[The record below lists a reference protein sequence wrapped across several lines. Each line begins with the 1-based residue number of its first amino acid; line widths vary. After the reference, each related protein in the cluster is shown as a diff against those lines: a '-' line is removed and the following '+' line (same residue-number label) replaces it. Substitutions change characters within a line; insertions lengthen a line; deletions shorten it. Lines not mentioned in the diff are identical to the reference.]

1 MVLDGFVPWPEEF
14 GQHYREAGYWVGETL
29 GDSLHRYRETFGDRI
44 ALADARTQLTY
55 AELDAEADRYAAGLS
70 TLGIRSRDRI
80 VVQLPNCTEFVAL
93 TYGILRMGAIPVFA
107 LPAHRYADI
116 AYFVEHTEAI
126 AYVIADE
133 QDGFDYR
140 ALARRIT
147 AHGATTLR
155 HVLVHGDA
163 GEFTPLAEIGTDPIE
178 LEPTDPADVAV
189 LLMSG
194 GTTGLPKLVAR
205 THDDWSYSGRAV
217 ATSCDYDETTRHM
230 VCLPGSHNWTLTHGM
245 LATFHAG
252 GRLVLASSPDPS
264 VAFDAIQRQR
274 ITDTGL
280 VPGAA
285 LAWVESAPL
294 YDFDLRSLRRIVIGG
309 TKLPDELAR
318 RVEPALGAQVHQ
330 AFGMAEG
337 LCGFQS
343 GSDDLET
350 RLTAQGRPVSP
361 ADELRIIDTDG
372 TVVADGAVGEL
383 LTRGP
388 YTVRGYYHGGAH
400 NERSFTP
407 DGFYRTGDLVRV
419 LPNGQIVFE
428 GRVKDQINRGGE
440 KIAAEEVENH
450 LLAHESVLDA
460 AMVGVPDAIL
470 GERSCAFLVV
480 RGNSENSH
488 EIGALRVDQATIADF
503 LTDRGVAAFKI
514 PDLVETTDALPQTA
528 IGKIDKKQLQQRFAA
543 EPRTATVPDPQM

>member
-1 MVLDGFVPWPEEF
+1 MLDGFVPWPEEF
-14 GQHYREAGYWVGETL
+14 CQHYRAAGYWIGETL
-29 GDSLHRYRETFGDRI
+29 SDSLHRYRETWSDRI
-44 ALADARTQLTY
+44 ALADARTELTY
-55 AELDAEADRYAAGLS
+55 ADLDHEADRYAAGLFE
-70 TLGIRSRDRI
+70 LGIRPRDRI
-80 VVQLPNCTEFVAL
+80 VVQLPNSTEFVAL
-93 TYGILRMGAIPVFA
+93 IYGILRVGAIPVFA
-107 LPAHRYADI
+107 LPAHRYTDI
-116 AYFVEHTEAI
+116 AYFVEHTEAV
-126 AYVIADE
+126 AYIVADE

-140 ALARRIT
+140 GIARQIT
-147 AHGATTLR
+147 AGPTTLR
-155 HVLVHGDA
+155 YVLVHGNAD
-163 GEFTPLAEIGTDPIE
+163 EFIRLTDIRTDPIE
-178 LEPTDPADVAV
+178 LEPADPDDVAV

-217 ATSCDYDETTRHM
+217 AASCDYDETTRHM
-230 VCLPGSHNWTLTHGM
+230 VCLPIAHNWTLTHGL

-252 GRLVLASSPDPS
+252 GRLVLASSPDPA
-264 VAFDAIQRQR
+264 VAFDTIQRQR

-285 LAWVESAPL
+285 LAWVESAPF
-294 YDFDLRSLRRIVIGG
+294 YDFDLSSLRRIVIGG
-309 TKLPDELAR
+309 TKLPSELAR
-318 RVEPALGAQVHQ
+318 RVEPVLGAAVHQ

-361 ADELRIIDTDG
+361 ADELRIVDTEG
-372 TVVADGAVGEL
+372 TVVPDGAVGEL

-388 YTVRGYYHGGAH
+388 YTVRGYYRADAH

-419 LPNGQIVFE
+419 LPNGQVVFE

-450 LLAHESVLDA
+450 LLANENVLDA
-460 AMVGVPDAIL
+460 AVVAVPD
-470 GERSCAFLVV
+470 
-480 RGNSENSH
+480 
-488 EIGALRVDQATIADF
+488 EIGRAHV
-503 LTDRGVAAFKI
+503 
-514 PDLVETTDALPQTA
+514 
-528 IGKIDKKQLQQRFAA
+528 
-543 EPRTATVPDPQM
+543 